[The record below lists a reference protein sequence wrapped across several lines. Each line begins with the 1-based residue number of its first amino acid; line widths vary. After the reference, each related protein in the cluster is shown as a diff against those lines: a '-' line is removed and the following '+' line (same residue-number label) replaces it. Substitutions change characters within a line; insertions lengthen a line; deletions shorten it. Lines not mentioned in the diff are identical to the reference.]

1 MHVERG
7 RAEQV
12 AEALASRL
20 GQAPSTVITL
30 GSGLGPVL
38 RRATIRERVPMAEVG
53 LPASTVP
60 GHAGELA
67 RGTLGGAE
75 VLFLSGRVHRY
86 EGYSM
91 NEVVRY
97 VRAAHLWGAERLVL
111 TCSAGSLRADLPPG
125 RLTLLSDHLNMM
137 GDNPLMG
144 PVVLGER
151 FPDASR
157 AHDPDLRAAL
167 HASANRAGVQLTDAI
182 YAALTG
188 PAYET
193 AAEVRMLRGLGADLV
208 GMSTVPELL
217 AAASVGMAAA
227 AFGVVSNYG
236 AGVGEG
242 DVDHAA
248 VTRVAGEA
256 ADGLAAILEGAA
268 PGW

>member
-1 MHVERG
+1 MHAERG
-7 RAEQV
+7 RVEQA
-12 AEALASRL
+12 AEALAARL
-20 GQAPSTVITL
+20 GQAPPTVITL
-30 GSGLGPVL
+30 GSA
-38 RRATIRERVPMAEVG
+38 RADIRERVPMGSVG
-53 LPASTVP
+53 LPASTVV

-67 RGTLGGAE
+67 RGSLGGAE

-91 NEVVRY
+91 DEVVRY
-97 VRAAHLWGAERLVL
+97 VRAAHLWGVQRLVL
-111 TCSAGSLRADLPPG
+111 TCSAGSLRADMPPG
-125 RLTLLSDHLNMM
+125 RLTLLSDHLNLM
-137 GDNPLMG
+137 GDNPLVG
-144 PVVLGER
+144 PVVMGER
-151 FPDASR
+151 FPDASK
-157 AHDPDLRAAL
+157 AHDAELRQALHRAA
-167 HASANRAGVQLTDAI
+167 SARGIPLDDAV
-182 YAALTG
+182 YAALSG

-217 AAASVGMAAA
+217 AARSVGLRAA

-256 ADGLAAILEGAA
+256 ATGLAALLERCASD
-268 PGW
+268 GW